1 MLGTDTGKNSEFYFI
16 PRALDCYPLSYR
28 EGVVCTY
35 DIWLSVCQKGV
46 IYYEHFFFFRFWREK
61 LHLTEDSDIFVDH
74 FRCSYIGI
82 INS

>member
-46 IYYEHFFFFRFWREK
+46 IYYEHFFFFRFLEGKVAFDSRFRYFRGSFPLQ
-61 LHLTEDSDIFVDH
+61 LH
-74 FRCSYIGI
+74 RYY
-82 INS
+82 